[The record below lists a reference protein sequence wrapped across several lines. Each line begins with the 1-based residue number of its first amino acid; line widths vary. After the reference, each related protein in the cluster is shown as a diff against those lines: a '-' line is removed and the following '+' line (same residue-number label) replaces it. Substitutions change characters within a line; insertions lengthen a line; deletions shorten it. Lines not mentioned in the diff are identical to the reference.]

1 MAAST
6 IVKNFTDGASTGAD
20 DTGNSGTVN
29 CAAGDFSVSGLMA
42 DGRNVADYESR
53 GSLCSVRK
61 TTRAYPQISF
71 SAHYREAWDASGFKA
86 LALGM
91 TAGFVS
97 TLASKGDA
105 DAIDITF
112 TSNYDAETHTW
123 VFEDCVA
130 TFDFTEGD
138 PSAESYTFDVKGKV
152 SLDGNDVIATP

>member
-6 IVKNFTDGASTGAD
+6 IVKNFTDGAITGAD
-20 DTGNSGTVN
+20 DNGNSGTVN

-97 TLASKGDA
+97 TQATNPHQLRRRDA
-105 DAIDITF
+105 
-112 TSNYDAETHTW
+112 YLGVRGLRGYLRLHRGRP
-123 VFEDCVA
+123 VRGVVHLRCQ
-130 TFDFTEGD
+130 G
-138 PSAESYTFDVKGKV
+138 
-152 SLDGNDVIATP
+152 